1 MVASGTDARAFGK
14 FSLSVKGVIQVLVKI
29 FLHHAPKEL
38 NFIELAAELGKK
50 DAQMTGGMDDFL
62 DQ

>member
-1 MVASGTDARAFGK
+1 
-14 FSLSVKGVIQVLVKI
+14 LSVKGVIQVLANI

-38 NFIELAAELGKK
+38 NKIELAAELGKR

>member
-14 FSLSVKGVIQVLVKI
+14 SSLSVKGVIQVFAKI

-38 NFIELAAELGKK
+38 NKIELAAELGKK

-62 DQ
+62 DR